1 MGKGCERMILTI
13 ANIAKISMEETAVL
27 LHECLERISKRPDF
41 VATVDDFNYASVG
54 LKGGKLVSISIG
66 RPEDAK
72 IDAPISSEELL
83 ARFSKF
89 RTEDHKDDIKNLRA
103 YRESLEQGIAE
114 GNNGTN

>member
-41 VATVDDFNYASVG
+41 VATVDDFNYASVS
-54 LKGGKLVSISIG
+54 LKGGKLVRILIG

-83 ARFSKF
+83 ARFTKF
-89 RTEDHKDDIKNLRA
+89 CIEDHKDDIRNLQA